1 MGKILQEYSEWH
13 SYIQVHTSDI
23 LVHTDTHIRGHM
35 RQLHHLVLTFLFEL
49 ACAPIARGCFLFYF
63 FPLSLF
69 CFVLLILPQTD
80 SFISYSSLDR
90 HIYATHFP
98 FPFTAC
104 YTVIKSHGL
113 KGRVTKPLTGFLSR
127 HLICVKISFC
137 PVHQWGLSC
146 VSSNL
151 DNLMAWL
158 ASFFQFHNDRLSCGL
173 VFYFR
178 GTLLW

>member
-1 MGKILQEYSEWH
+1 MTQL
-13 SYIQVHTSDI
+13 HTSTYKW
-23 LVHTDTHIRGHM
+23 HTSTYGYTHQGPYATTASPCLDLFVRTRM
-35 RQLHHLVLTFLFEL
+35 RTNRKGLFS
-49 ACAPIARGCFLFYF
+49 FYF

-80 SFISYSSLDR
+80 SFVSYSSLDR

-98 FPFTAC
+98 FPFTAR
-104 YTVIKSHGL
+104 YTVTKSHGL
-113 KGRVTKPLTGFLSR
+113 EGRVTKPLSGFLSC
-127 HLICVKISFC
+127 HLICVKVSFC

-173 VFYFR
+173 VCYFR